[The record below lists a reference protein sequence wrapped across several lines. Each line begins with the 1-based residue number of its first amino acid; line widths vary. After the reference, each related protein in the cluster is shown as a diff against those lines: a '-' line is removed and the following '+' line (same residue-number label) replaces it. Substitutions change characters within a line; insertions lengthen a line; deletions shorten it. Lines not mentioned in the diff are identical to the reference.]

1 MKVMNTSSGPVS
13 VDPEPPRHI
22 NTSDILEPPQMVY
35 EDEEPEIVSVVPA
48 ADWCAVVGEALVPLV
63 VFVAMD
69 DGKLYGVVV
78 GPDGRVDLTEGNAE
92 DIPGFTGYIQTNN
105 EPKENN

>member
-1 MKVMNTSSGPVS
+1 MRVMNTSSGPVS
-13 VDPEPPRHI
+13 VGPDPPRHVNTSDVLEPPRMEY
-22 NTSDILEPPQMVY
+22 L
-35 EDEEPEIVSVVPA
+35 DEEPEIIAVVPA

-69 DGKLYGVVV
+69 DGRLYGVVV
-78 GPDGRVDLTEGNAE
+78 GDDGRVDLVENTAE

>member
-1 MKVMNTSSGPVS
+1 VRTINTTTGPVV
-13 VDPEPPRHI
+13 VDPDPPRHI
-22 NTSDILEPPQMVY
+22 ATTRIYDEDMRY
-35 EDEEPEIVSVVPA
+35 EDEEEEIVSVVPA
-48 ADWCAVVGEALVPLV
+48 AGWCAVVGEALVPLV